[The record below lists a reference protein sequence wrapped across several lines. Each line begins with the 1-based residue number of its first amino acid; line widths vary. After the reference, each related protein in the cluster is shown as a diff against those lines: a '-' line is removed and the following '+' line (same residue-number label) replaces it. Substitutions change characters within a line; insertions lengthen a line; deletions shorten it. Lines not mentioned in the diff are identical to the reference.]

1 MLSLRQR
8 WKQIIC
14 LVAVQIFTSVSS
26 FAASTVVTHV
36 DLDPSKNSP
45 SNKLHQV
52 TYAVRRGVGLSVPLE
67 WKPYLFW
74 HEALPLALLEYESE
88 DRTIS
93 LASAAESDL
102 DSVLKYIHIFDG
114 IPAESIP
121 GIQEFLKKRFQIE
134 KNKKNMD
141 RKALSVAENL
151 RLSFEY
157 LFQVDRQLNTNFF
170 IHEVLRDFSR
180 NLKFLSG
187 AGESRE
193 YPYWGARIWTQLS
206 MADKQTLFQFFKTST
221 GMNETLRSLLMK
233 KSTKLEDPLLADIT
247 NPILNIYQE
256 LSHSI
261 LNEGDPIQQM
271 ELIRIAAYS
280 FPFVKANVQF
290 YQDQIHALDTHS
302 EDVSSSFLKSEIQ
315 TYKQLI
321 QSSLQASLS
330 FIQEM
335 QKAQLGSGL
344 YVFYAD
350 QFQQQLKRLDSGR
363 SKISID
369 FSDTNPWPFVPS
381 LLKDS
386 QAVSH
391 LSCDSLFPK
400 EGK

>member
-14 LVAVQIFTSVSS
+14 LVAVQIFTSASS

-45 SNKLHQV
+45 SNKIHQV

-88 DRTIS
+88 DRTVS
-93 LASAAESDL
+93 LVSAAESDL

-114 IPAESIP
+114 VSAESIP
-121 GIQEFLKKRFQIE
+121 GIQEFLKKRFQSD

-141 RKALSVAENL
+141 RKVLSVAENL

-157 LFQVDRQLNTNFF
+157 LFQVDRQLKTNFF
-170 IHEVLRDFSR
+170 IHEVLRDLPR

-187 AGESRE
+187 AGESRG

-206 MADKQTLFQFFKTST
+206 VADKETIFQFFKTST

-233 KSTKLEDPLLADIT
+233 KSTKIEDPLLADFS
-247 NPILNIYQE
+247 NPIVNIYQE

-261 LNEGDPIQQM
+261 LNEGDLIKQM
-271 ELIRIAAYS
+271 EFVRIAAYS
-280 FPFVKANVQF
+280 FSFVRATLQF
-290 YQDQIHALDTHS
+290 YQDQIHVLGSSS
-302 EDVSSSFLKSEIQ
+302 EDLSSSFLKAEIQ
-315 TYKQLI
+315 AYKNLT
-321 QSSLQASLS
+321 QSTLQASLE
-330 FIQEM
+330 FIQEI
-335 QKAQLGSGL
+335 QNAQLGTGL

-350 QFQQQLKRLDSGR
+350 HFQQQLQKLASGK
-363 SKISID
+363 SKISVD
-369 FSDTNPWPFVPS
+369 LADTNPWPFVPS
-381 LLKDS
+381 LLKERQEIS
-386 QAVSH
+386 GE
-391 LSCDSLFPK
+391 SCDRLFPK
-400 EGK
+400 EEK